1 MTIRSDRQYGPTHE
15 WAMQDGD
22 DWVLGVTDQGQALL
36 GDVVF
41 AQLPELGALVRRG
54 DACATLES
62 VKAASDVIC
71 PVDGVVSAINTELAD
86 SPELINDDPLDSG
99 WIMRITP
106 TGAVDEWMSPQ
117 AYQAMLDAG
126 A

>member
-1 MTIRSDRQYGPTHE
+1 MTIRSDRRYGTTHE
-15 WAMQDGD
+15 WAMQAGD
-22 DWVLGVTDQGQALL
+22 DWVLGVTEQGQALL

-41 AQLPELGALVRRG
+41 AQLPEVGTVVQRGA
-54 DACATLES
+54 ACATLES
-62 VKAASDVIC
+62 VKAASDVMC
-71 PVDGVVSAINTELAD
+71 PVDGVVCAINTDLAD
-86 SPELINDDPLDSG
+86 SPELINDDPLDAG

-106 TGAVDEWMSPQ
+106 TGAPDEWMTPV